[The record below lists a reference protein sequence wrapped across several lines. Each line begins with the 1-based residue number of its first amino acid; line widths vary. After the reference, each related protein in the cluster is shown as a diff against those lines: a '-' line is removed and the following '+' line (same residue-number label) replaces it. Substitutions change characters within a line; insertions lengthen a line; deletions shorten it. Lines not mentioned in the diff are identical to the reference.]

1 MAPVAVGL
9 VILAIACV
17 AVAIVY
23 FRVPAAHL
31 PSFWPGYDAVRHT
44 TSAGRALPSSPQT
57 SRGLVALLVAIGA
70 ISAAWWTMFRY
81 QPAD

>member
-1 MAPVAVGL
+1 VTPVTVGL
-9 VILAIACV
+9 VILATAFI

-31 PSFWPGYDAVRHT
+31 PSFLPGYGAVRHT
-44 TSAGRALPSSPQT
+44 TSDGRALPSRPQT
-57 SRGLVALLVAIGA
+57 ARGLMALLVAIGA
-70 ISAAWWTMFRY
+70 ICAAWWTTFRY